1 VRRAREHASGNNRS
15 DCLRRRFRR
24 VIARALGVGAVGI
37 VANRAS
43 GDRASFRRRRRARR
57 ARRSLA
63 RRDRGRGVRG
73 DALRHVGHVVGR
85 GAASCGDDGRRV
97 RADGTD
103 DVDRVGGYEYDDGV
117 FFRLCFD
124 VPVILKSQPRR
135 KTAPA
140 RGDDGCRH
148 GWS

>member
-1 VRRAREHASGNNRS
+1 MRRAGEHASGNNHS

-43 GDRASFRRRRRARR
+43 GDRASFRRARR
-57 ARRSLA
+57 ARRRLGLA

-85 GAASCGDDGRRV
+85 GAASCGDDGRRY
-97 RADGTD
+97 RADGTG
-103 DVDRVGGYEYDDGV
+103 DVDRVGGYAYDDGV
-117 FFRLCFD
+117 FLFVF
-124 VPVILKSQPRR
+124 
-135 KTAPA
+135 
-140 RGDDGCRH
+140 
-148 GWS
+148 